1 MKLTTNT
8 VTAFSCILLT
18 CGIVCMHELE
28 LKYAWILTFQA
39 TRWISSSVCL
49 TSIGVRVLWPVY
61 HIINFVMIRQIVQMV
76 LMKAA
81 IAVSEQSVCVHMCLH
96 TCTWLKMQVCKHIF
110 ARTVLYG
117 LYMQSGIKTYKF
129 LYIYIIL
136 FVHYISE

>member
-96 TCTWLKMQVCKHIF
+96 TCTWLKMQVCKHICTNCF
-110 ARTVLYG
+110 VWSVHAEW
-117 LYMQSGIKTYKF
+117 YKN
-129 LYIYIIL
+129 LYIIL